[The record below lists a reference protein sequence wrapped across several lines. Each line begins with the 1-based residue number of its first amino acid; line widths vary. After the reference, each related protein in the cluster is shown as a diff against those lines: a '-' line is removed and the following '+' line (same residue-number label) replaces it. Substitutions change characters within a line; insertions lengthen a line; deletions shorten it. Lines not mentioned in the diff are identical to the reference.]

1 EKIISLR
8 MMISDQ
14 PGVLGKIATLLGEA
28 GANIL
33 EVSHQRMFLD
43 VPAKGA
49 TLDFVIE
56 TKDAVHANQVIEA
69 LKSAGFIVTRMTGSA
84 GSEFGTF

>member
-1 EKIISLR
+1 
-8 MMISDQ
+8 MISDQ
-14 PGVLGKIATLLGEA
+14 PGVLGNIATMLGEA

-33 EVSHQRMFLD
+33 EVSHERMFLD

-56 TKDAVHANQVIEA
+56 TKDAVHANQVIET
-69 LKSAGFIVTRMTGSA
+69 LKAAGLNVTRMANPA
-84 GSEFGTF
+84 GSEFGAF